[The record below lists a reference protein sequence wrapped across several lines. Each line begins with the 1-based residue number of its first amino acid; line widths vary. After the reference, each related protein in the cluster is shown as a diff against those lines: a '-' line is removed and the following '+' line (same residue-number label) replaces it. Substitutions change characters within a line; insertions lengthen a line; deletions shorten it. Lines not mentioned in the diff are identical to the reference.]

1 MKRLLSLIMAVV
13 ILITFAIP
21 AMAQSTSANVE
32 LESTIKLVKAKINVP
47 SELTKFSYSISSY
60 DNERYWNLTWR
71 NEDSG
76 ASMYVTA
83 DSSGFIKNYNYYK
96 QEENTKKLP
105 NYSYEQGRKLA
116 EAFINKL
123 SSSLLK
129 EYKILATN
137 NNYGTQYNYNYMRQ
151 VDGVDFVEDTMSVS
165 VSYLTGE
172 ILNYSCQYTNKMEF
186 PDAAKAISIAAA
198 KKTYTDKV
206 GVKLSYLTKYVDNKK
221 VVYLA
226 YVPKTNSFINAI
238 TGEVETDHRWI
249 GLYDE
254 KAANSYGADLG
265 GLTPEEQNAVD
276 SVAGIMSKEEADK
289 IIRAESLFNIDSS
302 FVLKSNNLYKQ
313 WDSNTKF
320 IWSLDYQYTD
330 KDNADKSRYASVSI
344 DAKTGEVVNFYT
356 NYYTEKDS
364 KPKYTVQQAKE
375 LVEKELQRLL
385 GDKFKQSI
393 YNENTNNIITQEIP
407 AYISLYY
414 VRTVNGI
421 EFPQDFIN
429 VTFDNINGRISGLN
443 VNWSNEYTFPS
454 PDGVIT
460 KDKALD
466 VLFNNVGFGL
476 KYAVQYVYDLS
487 NSENNKKVKLGYFV
501 NQEIPQTIDAYTG
514 QILDYNGSVYKPYNI
529 KQYKDIKDSSYQDQI
544 NILAQMNIYYNED
557 NLNAK
562 SNVLQKDYFM
572 LLCKML
578 DIYYFSTTNVKE
590 SANDMYKMLVQQ
602 NYITQ
607 KEVSPDSVVTKE
619 DAAKYLIKFL
629 RLNKV
634 AEIKG
639 IYNIKF
645 TDAKAI
651 NADLIGHVA
660 IATGF
665 KAFSTD
671 SKGNFNPKQK
681 VNREEAL
688 MIIYRY
694 LQGI

>member
-1 MKRLLSLIMAVV
+1 M
-13 ILITFAIP
+13 
-21 AMAQSTSANVE
+21 
-32 LESTIKLVKAKINVP
+32 
-47 SELTKFSYSISSY
+47 
-60 DNERYWNLTWR
+60 
-71 NEDSG
+71 
-76 ASMYVTA
+76 
-83 DSSGFIKNYNYYK
+83 
-96 QEENTKKLP
+96 
-105 NYSYEQGRKLA
+105 
-116 EAFINKL
+116 
-123 SSSLLK
+123 
-129 EYKILATN
+129 
-137 NNYGTQYNYNYMRQ
+137 
-151 VDGVDFVEDTMSVS
+151 
-165 VSYLTGE
+165 
-172 ILNYSCQYTNKMEF
+172 
-186 PDAAKAISIAAA
+186 
-198 KKTYTDKV
+198 
-206 GVKLSYLTKYVDNKK
+206 
-221 VVYLA
+221 
-226 YVPKTNSFINAI
+226 
-238 TGEVETDHRWI
+238 
-249 GLYDE
+249 
-254 KAANSYGADLG
+254 G

-302 FVLKSNNLYKQ
+302 FVLKNNNLYKQ

-320 IWSLDYQYTD
+320 IWTLDYQYTD

-356 NYYTEKDS
+356 NYYTEKES
-364 KPKYTVQQAKE
+364 KPKYTVQQAKD

-393 YNENTNNIITQEIP
+393 YTENTNNIITQEIP

-454 PDGVIT
+454 PDGVIS
-460 KDKALD
+460 KDKALE

-476 KYAVQYVYDLS
+476 KYGVQYVYDL
-487 NSENNKKVKLGYFV
+487 NNTENNKKVKLGYFV
-501 NQEIPQTIDAYTG
+501 NQEVPQTIDAYTG

-529 KQYKDIKDSSYQDQI
+529 KQYKDIKNSSYQDQI
-544 NILAQMNIYYNED
+544 NILAQMNIFYNED

-572 LLCKML
+572 LLCKTL
-578 DIYYFSTTNVKE
+578 DIYYFNTANMKE
-590 SANDMYKMLVQQ
+590 SINDMYKWLVQQ

-634 AEIKG
+634 AEIKD

-645 TDAKAI
+645 TDAKTI

-660 IATGF
+660 IATGL
-665 KAFSTD
+665 KAFTTD
-671 SKGNFNPKQK
+671 SKGNFLPKQK
-681 VNREEAL
+681 VSREEAL